1 MPYAISLLLLFAAC
15 STSTGPDDNQS
26 LCSNI
31 PNTICTYAGT
41 GDAGFNGDGR
51 PLLASTLYWPID
63 LTITPTGTTY
73 ILDWNNHRV
82 RRVDPDSTLTTVIGT
97 DFVGDGPYDQSDLTA
112 PGAAGTTVHLNHPT
126 HLLPLAD
133 GALLLTAWHNHKLR
147 LYDPTTG
154 LVQVICGSDPGFAGD
169 GGPARDALL
178 SQPPQTVQ
186 SPDGSLYI
194 LDQRNQRVRKIDP
207 QGIITTVVG
216 DGTAGFAGDGGDP
229 LNAQLQLPA
238 GSNPPPAGGLAFGPD
253 GQLYIADALNHR
265 IRRVDFAA
273 AVIET
278 VAGNGTADFADGPAL
293 AAAFNNPRD
302 LAFGP
307 DGRLYIADEFNHRIR
322 VLDLGAGTLTTIAGN
337 GEESFSGDGGTP
349 ADAGLN
355 RPAGLAFDA
364 DGRLYIADTYNHR
377 IRRASL
383 P

>member
-1 MPYAISLLLLFAAC
+1 M
-15 STSTGPDDNQS
+15 
-26 LCSNI
+26 
-31 PNTICTYAGT
+31 
-41 GDAGFNGDGR
+41 
-51 PLLASTLYWPID
+51 
-63 LTITPTGTTY
+63 
-73 ILDWNNHRV
+73 
-82 RRVDPDSTLTTVIGT
+82 
-97 DFVGDGPYDQSDLTA
+97 
-112 PGAAGTTVHLNHPT
+112 
-126 HLLPLAD
+126 
-133 GALLLTAWHNHKLR
+133 
-147 LYDPTTG
+147 
-154 LVQVICGSDPGFAGD
+154 
-169 GGPARDALL
+169 
-178 SQPPQTVQ
+178 
-186 SPDGSLYI
+186 
-194 LDQRNQRVRKIDP
+194 RKIDP

-229 LNAQLQLPA
+229 LNARLQLPA

-293 AAAFNNPRD
+293 AASFNNPRD

-307 DGRLYIADEFNHRIR
+307 DGRLYIADEFNHSIR